1 MIWYRYTLRTSSD
14 FYLRPKQILVN
25 SLVSWSGNLLWY
37 GFSSSKLSTKSSGE
51 AAEDI
56 NNNEKKTE
64 TQSSAS
70 SSTPKS
76 VPVRTFNQWWLAEY
90 TRLVYDQKM
99 DSMKC
104 KMCMEKKNG
113 NIFALEG
120 SKNFQ
125 RSGLERHQNCDDHK
139 LADTCIKQANVMS
152 NYVYEKFI
160 KRHPAF
166 EIMASAVAY
175 MVSEEIPD
183 RKFSGLLELQ
193 VCLN

>member
-1 MIWYRYTLRTSSD
+1 
-14 FYLRPKQILVN
+14 
-25 SLVSWSGNLLWY
+25 
-37 GFSSSKLSTKSSGE
+37 
-51 AAEDI
+51 
-56 NNNEKKTE
+56 
-64 TQSSAS
+64 
-70 SSTPKS
+70 
-76 VPVRTFNQWWLAEY
+76 
-90 TRLVYDQKM
+90 
-99 DSMKC
+99 MKC

-152 NYVYEKFI
+152 NYVHEQFI

-175 MVSEEIPD
+175 MVSEEINT
-183 RKFSGLLELQ
+183 RSEIQWSFGITGLSKLKQLLSYQ
-193 VCLN
+193 MSYVH